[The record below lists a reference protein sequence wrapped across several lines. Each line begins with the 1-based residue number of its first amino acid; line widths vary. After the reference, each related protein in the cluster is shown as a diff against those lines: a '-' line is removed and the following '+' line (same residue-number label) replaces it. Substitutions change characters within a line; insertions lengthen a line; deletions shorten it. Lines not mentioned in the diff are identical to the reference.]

1 MTKTDMI
8 RNNIEQNNGYLFMSE
23 IEDFGISR
31 TYILRYVKD
40 NELERVAK
48 GIYITGETW
57 PDILYIYCI
66 RNPQIIY
73 SGETALYLH
82 SLIDREYSDICVSVP
97 SGYNGSRLREKGVI
111 VHQERDGKYG
121 LGMTDCETQFGNT
134 VRLYD
139 RERCIC
145 DLIKHRDSYDIQMF
159 QTALKEYMRRKDRD
173 LNKLIKYAEVLKM
186 REEVMKYVEV
196 MV

>member
-1 MTKTDMI
+1 MTKTDLI
-8 RNNIEQNNGYLFMSE
+8 RNNIEQNNGYLFMSK

-111 VHQERDGKYG
+111 VHQERDGIYG
-121 LGMTDCETQFGNT
+121 LGMTDCETQFGN
-134 VRLYD
+134 
-139 RERCIC
+139 
-145 DLIKHRDSYDIQMF
+145 
-159 QTALKEYMRRKDRD
+159 TALKEYMRRKDRD

>member
-1 MTKTDMI
+1 MTKTDLI
-8 RNNIEQNNGYLFMSE
+8 RNNIEQNNGYLFMSK

-111 VHQERDGKYG
+111 VHQERDGIYG

-139 RERCIC
+139 RIT
-145 DLIKHRDSYDIQMF
+145 KSV
-159 QTALKEYMRRKDRD
+159 A
-173 LNKLIKYAEVLKM
+173 
-186 REEVMKYVEV
+186 
-196 MV
+196 